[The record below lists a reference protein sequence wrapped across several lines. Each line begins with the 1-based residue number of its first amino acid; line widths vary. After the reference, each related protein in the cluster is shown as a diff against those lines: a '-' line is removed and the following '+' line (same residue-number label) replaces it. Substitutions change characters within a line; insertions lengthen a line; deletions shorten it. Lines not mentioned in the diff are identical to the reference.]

1 MVLCFC
7 KPKAA
12 YEMRISD
19 CGSDVCSSDL
29 CRGRIAAADGPAVR
43 WPAGA
48 AGRASRRARR
58 ADRRRYRRDRGAA
71 EGSQAVSAGP
81 LIAWG
86 VETLIAMTL
95 LMLLVLALRGPVRRQ
110 FGSQDRKS
118 TRLNSSH

>member
-1 MVLCFC
+1 MLRLPPRPNRTDTLF
-7 KPKAA
+7 P
-12 YEMRISD
+12 YTTLFRS
-19 CGSDVCSSDL
+19 
-29 CRGRIAAADGPAVR
+29 
-43 WPAGA
+43 
-48 AGRASRRARR
+48 
-58 ADRRRYRRDRGAA
+58 RRDRCAA

-110 FGSQDRKS
+110 FGSQVAYVLWALPALRLLLDRKS